1 MEKFLDAQYAY
12 KPVPDD
18 QQWRVHMIK
27 ELLESKAYRND
38 CELSQKQISEIID
51 FLSIT

>member
-18 QQWRVHMIK
+18 QQWCVHMIK

-38 CELSQKQISEIID
+38 CELSETN
-51 FLSIT
+51 LRNH